1 MKGETIMDS
10 RFFSCVSHD
19 LRTPLN
25 SIIGFSKLAEQEL
38 DNKQSLKEY
47 IDKIVSSS
55 EQLLELV
62 SDIVDF
68 ARMDNG
74 EVELSLSPAILK
86 TLVLESA
93 APIRQ
98 SMNQKQ
104 VYFDVDVEKMG
115 DDAVECD
122 QERFKQILTILLSD
136 AYKYTPQRGRV
147 SLKGELTENG
157 DRLVY
162 QIKIHDTGIG
172 MSEDFLEH
180 IWEPYPKEDMVT
192 VSENKGTS
200 LGMAMVHSLVEMM
213 GGTIEVSS
221 RLGSGT
227 EFVITL
233 PMRRSD
239 SKPLESVNKHTA
251 ESVVGDYSNT
261 TVLVV
266 DDTVANLHVADRT
279 LRKLG
284 FNVRIITSGDAA
296 VQLVRN
302 SKPGDIDLILMD
314 IQMPVVDGLEATSQ
328 IRALDDK
335 DLASIPIIAMTAN
348 TFNEDVKSALEA
360 GMNAHVAKPFN
371 VDDLLEKI
379 NACLA

>member
-1 MKGETIMDS
+1 MDS
-10 RFFSCVSHD
+10 HFFSCISHD

-62 SDIVDF
+62 NDIVDF
-68 ARMDNG
+68 ARMENG
-74 EVELSLSPAILK
+74 EVKLSLSPAILK
-86 TLVLESA
+86 TLVSESA
-93 APIRQ
+93 DSFRQ
-98 SMNQKQ
+98 KMNLKQ

-115 DDAVECD
+115 EDVIECD
-122 QERFKQILTILLSD
+122 QERFSQILTNLLSN

-147 SLKGELTENG
+147 SLRGEVTENG
-157 DRLVY
+157 DRLTY
-162 QIKIHDTGIG
+162 QITIRDTGIG
-172 MSEDFLEH
+172 MSEDYLKH
-180 IWEPYPKEDMVT
+180 IWEPYPKEDIVM

-200 LGMAMVHSLVEMM
+200 LGMSMVHSLVEMM
-213 GGTIEVSS
+213 DGTIDVTS
-221 RLGSGT
+221 RLGAGT

-233 PMRRSD
+233 PMSRSD
-239 SKPLESVNKHTA
+239 SKPSESVNRHTTEA
-251 ESVVGDYSNT
+251 KDRDYSDI

-266 DDTVANLHVADRT
+266 DDTVANLHVSDKT

-284 FNVRIITSGDAA
+284 FNVKIITSGDAA
-296 VQLVRN
+296 VQLVKN
-302 SKPGDIDLILMD
+302 SKPGDIDIILMD
-314 IQMPVVDGLEATSQ
+314 IQMPVVDGLEATSR
-328 IRALDDK
+328 IRALEDK
-335 DLASIPIIAMTAN
+335 QLASIPIIAMTAN

-371 VDDLLEKI
+371 VDDLIDKI
-379 NACLA
+379 NACLTEG